1 MTALN
6 FDPYAALAEI
16 ENGTGLRANQAKGA
30 NPASAAADRLQ
41 TLAPLA
47 PLALSPDAKQK
58 TDAGEQGPA
67 DPIAWQAALTRLDA
81 ATTPEGF
88 TPARWRELV
97 EDARWL
103 ADRHGGSAAALGW
116 TASDLF
122 GLDDTLDGWGGL
134 ADRLKGARRATFT
147 DTVARWRSDAE
158 DGWLW
163 RRTLR
168 PMRAMWEMQE

>member
-1 MTALN
+1 MNALN

-16 ENGTGLRANQAKGA
+16 QSGGGLRANRA
-30 NPASAAADRLQ
+30 NRANLVPVRADPGP

-47 PLALSPDAKQK
+47 PLACSPASIPK
-58 TDAGEQGPA
+58 TDEEAA
-67 DPIAWQAALTRLDA
+67 DLASWQAALARLDA
-81 ATTPEGF
+81 ATAPEGF
-88 TPARWRELV
+88 TRARWRELV

-134 ADRLKGARRATFT
+134 ADRLRGARRATFT
-147 DTVARWRSDAE
+147 DTVARWRSDAV

-168 PMRAMWEMQE
+168 PMRAIWEMQE

>member
-16 ENGTGLRANQAKGA
+16 ETGRGLRDNQAKRA
-30 NPASAAADRLQ
+30 NPDPAQ

-47 PLALSPDAKQK
+47 PLALSPASIPKM
-58 TDAGEQGPA
+58 DAGGPA
-67 DPIAWQAALTRLDA
+67 DPIAWQVALAGLDA
-81 ATTPEGF
+81 ATAPQGF
-88 TPARWRELV
+88 APDRWRQLV

-122 GLDDTLDGWGGL
+122 GLDDTMDGWGGL
-134 ADRLKGARRATFT
+134 ADRLAGARRATFT
-147 DTVARWRSDAE
+147 DAVARWRSDQA

-168 PMRAMWEMQE
+168 PMRTIWEFQA

>member
-1 MTALN
+1 MSALN

-16 ENGTGLRANQAKGA
+16 ENGTGLRANWAKRA
-30 NPASAAADRLQ
+30 NPAQ

-47 PLALSPDAKQK
+47 QLALSPTSKPEMP
-58 TDAGEQGPA
+58 AGEVLPSDA
-67 DPIAWQAALTRLDA
+67 IAWQAVLARLDA
-81 ATTPEGF
+81 SQPPPNHNPE
-88 TPARWRELV
+88 RWWQLL

-103 ADRHGGSAAALGW
+103 ADRHGSSAAALGW

-122 GLDDTLDGWGGL
+122 GLDDTHDGRGGL
-134 ADRLKGARRATFT
+134 ADRLAGARRVTFT
-147 DTVARWRSDAE
+147 DTVAHWRSADL

-168 PMRAMWEMQE
+168 PMRTIWAL